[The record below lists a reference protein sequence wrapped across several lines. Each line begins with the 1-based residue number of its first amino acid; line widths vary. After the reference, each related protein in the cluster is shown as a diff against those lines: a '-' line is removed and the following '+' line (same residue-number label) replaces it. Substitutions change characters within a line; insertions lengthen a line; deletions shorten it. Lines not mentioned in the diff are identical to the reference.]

1 MLSLIRSWGMLA
13 STETVPLEHILRLLL
28 LLILTPIAF
37 QLAVTPL
44 PRAQGGGLRA
54 GDSSSDTARG
64 EVQRDIPNMHKA
76 PFFWTVMFASVVGW
90 ILGMVKGF
98 DGSRDWLA
106 RYWPTAPKPILFG
119 LDFFIFVIVGAYVG
133 TGLYQP
139 AAFPAAIAAG
149 VSWPVGLGALV
160 SKTGAAPSSPSPAP
174 VAPIATEQPSGAHTH
189 SNSTPALGEPNDH
202 RK

>member
-1 MLSLIRSWGMLA
+1 
-13 STETVPLEHILRLLL
+13 
-28 LLILTPIAF
+28 
-37 QLAVTPL
+37 
-44 PRAQGGGLRA
+44 
-54 GDSSSDTARG
+54 
-64 EVQRDIPNMHKA
+64 MHKA

-90 ILGMVKGF
+90 ILGIVKGF

-160 SKTGAAPSSPSPAP
+160 SKTGVASPAT
-174 VAPIATEQPSGAHTH
+174 ALPIGGP
-189 SNSTPALGEPNDH
+189 
-202 RK
+202 K